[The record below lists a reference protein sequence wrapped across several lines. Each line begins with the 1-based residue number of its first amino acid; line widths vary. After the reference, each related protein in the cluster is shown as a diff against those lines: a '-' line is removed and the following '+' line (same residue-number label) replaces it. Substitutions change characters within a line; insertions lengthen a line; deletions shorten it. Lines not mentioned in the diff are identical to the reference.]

1 MVAELGD
8 HVELLEHRDH
18 VANVAKVFDSRLL
31 VGCATLAA
39 RRLVDP
45 LCRSWKILDHG
56 PQVVFEELSNLFRLL
71 LVQEDIDELICYSS
85 RLVSL
90 ALVLQ
95 RYCFS
100 RNIVQVLVEEFVHKM
115 LSFRK
120 FYDIFIV

>member
-1 MVAELGD
+1 M
-8 HVELLEHRDH
+8 
-18 VANVAKVFDSRLL
+18 
-31 VGCATLAA
+31 
-39 RRLVDP
+39 DP

-100 RNIVQVLVEEFVHKM
+100 RNKVEVLVEEFVHKM

-120 FYDIFIV
+120 LDDIFVV